1 MYISNKGVIVRTSA
15 FFFLTILTSK
25 YLNILKVFKIF
36 VNNKY
41 YYQIIF
47 IFKLLWPAIRDTFKE
62 KLEDDFT
69 PDIARAWT
77 HVFDY
82 LKARF
87 QEGIRRGRNQKNEV

>member
-1 MYISNKGVIVRTSA
+1 MINTTISI
-15 FFFLTILTSK
+15 FL
-25 YLNILKVFKIF
+25 
-36 VNNKY
+36 
-41 YYQIIF
+41 

-87 QEGIRRGRNQKNEV
+87 QEGIRRGRNQKNEMWTLLSAVYNCHYHSYYDNHEILRDRLQRA

>member
-1 MYISNKGVIVRTSA
+1 MGERHAGYNVRPEMVS
-15 FFFLTILTSK
+15 
-25 YLNILKVFKIF
+25 
-36 VNNKY
+36 
-41 YYQIIF
+41 
-47 IFKLLWPAIRDTFKE
+47 LLWPAIRDTFKE

-87 QEGIRRGRNQKNEV
+87 QEGIRRGRNQKNEM

>member
-1 MYISNKGVIVRTSA
+1 M
-15 FFFLTILTSK
+15 
-25 YLNILKVFKIF
+25 KVFKIF

-47 IFKLLWPAIRDTFKE
+47 ISKLLWPAIRDTFKE

-87 QEGIRRGRNQKNEV
+87 QEGIRRGRNQKNEM